1 MPRVIKLLA
10 WQTQLMEK
18 ISYHIA
24 SAIKRLFLTRQNF
37 ATKSEFRFFCVSF
50 ERQTE
55 CEHQIRMDK
64 LQIYSK
70 LQNCGEQKIR

>member
-24 SAIKRLFLTRQNF
+24 SAIKRALFD
-37 ATKSEFRFFCVSF
+37 ATKILRQSLNLVFFLVSF

-55 CEHQIRMDK
+55 CEHQIRKDK
-64 LQIYSK
+64 LRIF
-70 LQNCGEQKIR
+70 N